1 MREAASN
8 LGSKAIAVLVLVIA
22 AWILFKVVIGIV
34 SAVFWTVLVIAAV
47 IAVLWSLNRLL

>member
-22 AWILFKVVIGIV
+22 GWILLKVIIGIA
-34 SAVFWTVLVIAAV
+34 SAVFFTVLVIAAV
-47 IAVLWSLNRLL
+47 IAVLWSLNKLL